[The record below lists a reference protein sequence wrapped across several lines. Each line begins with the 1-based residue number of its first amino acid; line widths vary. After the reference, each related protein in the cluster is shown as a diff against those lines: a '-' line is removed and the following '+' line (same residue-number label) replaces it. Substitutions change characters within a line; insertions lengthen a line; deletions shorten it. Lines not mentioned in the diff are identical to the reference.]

1 MKDTS
6 TSSYLSPTKRV
17 WKGNWSLRIPNK
29 VLKTLIRRAGLDS
42 LPSRA
47 NLMKRK
53 ILSDDAYPNYNLD
66 QETSH
71 HALWSCPA
79 LASSWEVHFAWLI
92 DDSRNCISFLDVI
105 QLCQEKCNLT
115 ELFAMTASLIW
126 SRKNQICVG
135 EAAIPL
141 GKINSMAMDNLQE
154 FQRASSSPQTNPSV
168 AQESKWL
175 PPLASQLKINFEG
188 ATFKANNLASLEAI
202 VRNDKGL
209 VVAAFTQTISLPT
222 LVEMVEVLAA
232 RSAIC
237 SARELNLEQVI
248 VEGDSEIIIK
258 AINSGGFVSSSFGF
272 HHSSLL
278 TQLFIT
284 HHSSLITHHLKYP
297 NFPNP
302 TRLALITQFCITLFP
317 KKFKKKK
324 KNSNI
329 VAGLCFKK
337 IIINK

>member
-1 MKDTS
+1 MVSPWAFFGSDAQVSILIDRERCCWIEEVLDNIFLPHEADLIKSIPLSLGDCEDKLIWPNNPEGVYSVRLGYRLLMEEEMKDTS
-6 TSSYLSPTKRV
+6 TSSYLSPTKRE

-126 SRKNQICVG
+126 SCKN
-135 EAAIPL
+135 
-141 GKINSMAMDNLQE
+141 
-154 FQRASSSPQTNPSV
+154 
-168 AQESKWL
+168 
-175 PPLASQLKINFEG
+175 
-188 ATFKANNLASLEAI
+188 
-202 VRNDKGL
+202 
-209 VVAAFTQTISLPT
+209 
-222 LVEMVEVLAA
+222 
-232 RSAIC
+232 
-237 SARELNLEQVI
+237 
-248 VEGDSEIIIK
+248 
-258 AINSGGFVSSSFGF
+258 
-272 HHSSLL
+272 
-278 TQLFIT
+278 
-284 HHSSLITHHLKYP
+284 
-297 NFPNP
+297 
-302 TRLALITQFCITLFP
+302 
-317 KKFKKKK
+317 
-324 KNSNI
+324 
-329 VAGLCFKK
+329 
-337 IIINK
+337 

>member
-17 WKGNWSLRIPNK
+17 WKGNWSLRISNK

-154 FQRASSSPQTNPSV
+154 FQRASSSPQTNPFV

-209 VVAAFTQTISLPT
+209 VVAAFTNYFIAFLSKDGGSVGSTQCHMFCKGTKSR
-222 LVEMVEVLAA
+222 A
-232 RSAIC
+232 
-237 SARELNLEQVI
+237 
-248 VEGDSEIIIK
+248 GDS
-258 AINSGGFVSSSFGF
+258 
-272 HHSSLL
+272 
-278 TQLFIT
+278 
-284 HHSSLITHHLKYP
+284 
-297 NFPNP
+297 
-302 TRLALITQFCITLFP
+302 
-317 KKFKKKK
+317 
-324 KNSNI
+324 
-329 VAGLCFKK
+329 
-337 IIINK
+337 